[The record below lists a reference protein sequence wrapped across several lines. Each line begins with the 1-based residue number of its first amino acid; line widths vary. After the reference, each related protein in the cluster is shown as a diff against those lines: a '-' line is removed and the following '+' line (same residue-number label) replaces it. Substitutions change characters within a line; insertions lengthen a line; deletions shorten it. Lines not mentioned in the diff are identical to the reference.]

1 VLLQQELSGW
11 IVYNKEGVKSR
22 MASFTLLDSN
32 LDLRSSGFT
41 TLGKGWGVSW
51 LRLIALVLV
60 DSTLLSL
67 AWWLAESYRRE
78 LDSPYIIPGKPLSL
92 LPILIAEI
100 GLVAGERVFKVG
112 KKRCDWF
119 SAVRAVSLA
128 HALLLLLVLL
138 YQIDYLVAPS
148 TLLLSWLL
156 SVCLTCAGRLG
167 VSAAIDGF
175 REKGLWRLPSC
186 VICDRKE
193 RETLAGF
200 LERDTRYEI
209 LEFADSSCL
218 ERDKRLAT
226 IQRLVGLGVAE
237 VFVSAEA
244 IKNRMF
250 VCWMFRNAGINFSII
265 HTKFTRFYPTELE
278 LTAVGGLPAINWQA
292 PLIKGADFC
301 VKRGFDFCLSALLL
315 ALAFPVYLIIALL
328 IKLDSHG
335 PVFYKQTRIGLRG
348 KPFQM
353 WKFRTM
359 VANAE
364 QLQKQLE
371 SRNET
376 KDGILF
382 KIKDDPRITRAGKF
396 LRRYSLDE
404 LPQIFN
410 VLLGEMSL
418 VGPRPL
424 PVRDVER
431 FAEHHHDRQEVLPG
445 ITGFWQVTGRSEI
458 QDFEEVV
465 RLDMAYIENWS
476 LALDLQI
483 LVRTVIVVLNKRGA
497 Y

>member
-1 VLLQQELSGW
+1 
-11 IVYNKEGVKSR
+11 
-22 MASFTLLDSN
+22 MASSTLLDSN
-32 LDLRSSGFT
+32 LDLRARGVT

-67 AWWLAESYRRE
+67 AWWVAETYGRD
-78 LDSPYIIPGKPLSL
+78 LDFPYNMQVKPLSL

-112 KKRCDWF
+112 KKRCDCF
-119 SAVRAVSLA
+119 SAVRAVCLA

-138 YQIDYLVAPS
+138 YQLDYFVAPS
-148 TLLLSWLL
+148 SFVLSWIL
-156 SVCLTCAGRLG
+156 SGSFTCAGRLG
-167 VSAAIDGF
+167 VSAAIDGV
-175 REKGLWRLPSC
+175 REKGLWRFPSG
-186 VICDRKE
+186 VICDWKE
-193 RETLAGF
+193 RETLASF
-200 LERDTRYEI
+200 LERDTRYDI

-218 ERDKRLAT
+218 ERDKRQAT

-237 VFVSAEA
+237 VFVSSEA

-250 VCWMFRNAGINFSII
+250 VCWMFRTAGINLHILYTNFESLSP
-265 HTKFTRFYPTELE
+265 KELE
-278 LTAVGGLPAINWQA
+278 LTTVGGLPSLNLHA
-292 PLIKGADFC
+292 PLIKGAEFW
-301 VKRGFDFCLSALLL
+301 VKRVFDFCFSAFFL
-315 ALAFPVYLIIALL
+315 ALACPVYLIIALL
-328 IKLDSHG
+328 IKLDSPG

-348 KPFQM
+348 RPFKL

-364 QLQKQLE
+364 RLQKELE
-371 SRNET
+371 ARNET

-382 KIKDDPRITRAGKF
+382 KIKDDPRITRVGKF

-424 PVRDVER
+424 PVRDVEKFSDR
-431 FAEHHHDRQEVLPG
+431 HHDRQEVLPG
-445 ITGFWQVTGRSEI
+445 ITGFWQVAGRSDI

-465 RLDMAYIENWS
+465 HLDMAYIENWS
-476 LALDLQI
+476 LGLDLQI
-483 LVRTVIVVLNKRGA
+483 LLRTVMVVLNKRGA

>member
-1 VLLQQELSGW
+1 
-11 IVYNKEGVKSR
+11 
-22 MASFTLLDSN
+22 MASSTLLDSN
-32 LDLRSSGFT
+32 LDLRAPGVT
-41 TLGKGWGVSW
+41 TLGKGWGVSG

-67 AWWLAESYRRE
+67 AWWVAETYGRD
-78 LDSPYIIPGKPLSL
+78 LDFPYNIQVKPLSL
-92 LPILIAEI
+92 LPVLIAEI
-100 GLVAGERVFKVG
+100 GLVSGERVFKVG

-128 HALLLLLVLL
+128 HALLLLLAFL
-138 YQIDYLVAPS
+138 YQLDYFVAPS
-148 TLLLSWLL
+148 TFILSWLL
-156 SVCLTCAGRLG
+156 SVSFTCGGRLG

-175 REKGLWRLPSC
+175 REKGLWRFPSC
-186 VICDRKE
+186 VICDWKD

-200 LERDTRYEI
+200 LERDTRYDIIE
-209 LEFADSSCL
+209 LADSSCL
-218 ERDKRLAT
+218 ERDKRQAT

-237 VFVSAEA
+237 VFVSSEA

-250 VCWMFRNAGINFSII
+250 VCWIFRSAGLNLHILYTTFESLSP
-265 HTKFTRFYPTELE
+265 KELE
-278 LTAVGGLPAINWQA
+278 LTTVGGLPSLNLHA
-292 PLIKGADFC
+292 PLIKGAEFW
-301 VKRGFDFCLSALLL
+301 VKRVFDFCFSAFFLGL
-315 ALAFPVYLIIALL
+315 ACPVYLIIAWL
-328 IKLDSHG
+328 IKIDSPG
-335 PVFYKQTRIGLRG
+335 PVFYKQTRIGLHGR
-348 KPFQM
+348 PFKL

-364 QLQKQLE
+364 QQQKELE
-371 SRNET
+371 ARNET

-382 KIKDDPRITRAGKF
+382 KIKEDPRITRVGKF

-424 PVRDVER
+424 PVRDVEK
-431 FAEHHHDRQEVLPG
+431 FSEHHHDRQEVLPG
-445 ITGFWQVTGRSEI
+445 ITGFWQVAGRSDI

-476 LALDLQI
+476 LGLDLQI
-483 LVRTVIVVLNKRGA
+483 LLRTVMVVFNKRGA